1 MKGPWASPRSF
12 QATPLCSSG
21 FLGWPPSVLWQSEM
35 REMRYLVYHFC
46 RLHIYFCRQFVFLV
60 DQIAIMNA
68 AMLVASGLGVQTC
81 TLPKYHP
88 RFFTNTHYMPIAW
101 WTTNT
106 LATSNTNQQS
116 EEMWRAWR
124 VLKDVQKRTFSEA
137 SQGFSVNHSCHSH
150 VFIVYLRGV
159 AFGVL
164 SPCFASLICSLAP
177 KELQGQV
184 FGLAIVVTWHLVPTP
199 YAHRGAFYCGSVW
212 WDLCTSCLW
221 SLKSP
226 AWFTRQFKMSDFKHE
241 EMIGKYSKCVNQ
253 IQE

>member
-1 MKGPWASPRSF
+1 
-12 QATPLCSSG
+12 
-21 FLGWPPSVLWQSEM
+21 
-35 REMRYLVYHFC
+35 
-46 RLHIYFCRQFVFLV
+46 
-60 DQIAIMNA
+60 
-68 AMLVASGLGVQTC
+68 
-81 TLPKYHP
+81 
-88 RFFTNTHYMPIAW
+88 
-101 WTTNT
+101 
-106 LATSNTNQQS
+106 
-116 EEMWRAWR
+116 MWRAWR

-137 SQGFSVNHSCHSH
+137 SQGFSV
-150 VFIVYLRGV
+150 YPRGV

-164 SPCFASLICSLAP
+164 SPCFASLICSRAP

-199 YAHRGAFYCGSVW
+199 YAHRGAFFWGSVW

-253 IQE
+253 IQESKNKDPRKCQHIHFHTAFFLRGGNFVGNATGTALEPGAKYPVPTVRAERDFSSNACVNICIHRSNEKKEKQDTEKSHSKNKHWNLGACDIVCNRHVIIETWLK